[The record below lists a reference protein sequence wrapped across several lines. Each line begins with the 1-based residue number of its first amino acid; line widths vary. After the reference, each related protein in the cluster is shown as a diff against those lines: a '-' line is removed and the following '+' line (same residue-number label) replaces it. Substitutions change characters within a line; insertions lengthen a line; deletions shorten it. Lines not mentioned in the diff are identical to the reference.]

1 LQADQAVQR
10 FRRSAASIGATL
22 WLVLLA
28 PAAHAHSS
36 VKGVGDFYAGFL
48 HPLTALEHVLPF
60 LALGMLCGQQGQRAQ
75 VALPLFW
82 IALMAGA
89 TAALWLPG
97 LAGVDLIN
105 ILSAL
110 ILGALIA
117 AAFPLPGPVYIA
129 LALVFGLSHGYAN
142 GTAMAGGTAVTAL
155 IKPYLFIPGVGL
167 AGLVVTGYGMIMT
180 DYVLRRKVGWMTI
193 AVRVAG
199 SWIAAIGLLVLAT
212 SWKRLLG

>member
-1 LQADQAVQR
+1 M
-10 FRRSAASIGATL
+10 
-22 WLVLLA
+22 
-28 PAAHAHSS
+28 
-36 VKGVGDFYAGFL
+36 GDFYAGFL
-48 HPLTALEHVLPF
+48 HPVTALEHVLPF
-60 LALGMLCGQQGQRAQ
+60 LALGILCGQQGQRAQ

-82 IALMAGA
+82 VALMAGA

-97 LAGVDLIN
+97 LAGVDLLN

-117 AAFPLPGPVYIA
+117 AALPLPTLVYSA
-129 LALVFGLSHGYAN
+129 LALLFGLSHGYAN
-142 GTAMAGGTAVTAL
+142 GTAVTGL
-155 IKPYLFIPGVGL
+155 IKPYLFIPGFGL

-199 SWIAAIGLLVLAT
+199 SWVAAIGLLVLAT